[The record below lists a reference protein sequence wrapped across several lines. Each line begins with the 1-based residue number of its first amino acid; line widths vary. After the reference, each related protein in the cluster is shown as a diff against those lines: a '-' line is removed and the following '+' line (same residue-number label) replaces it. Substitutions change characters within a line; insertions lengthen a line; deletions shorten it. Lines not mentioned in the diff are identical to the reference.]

1 MRHIIAAVALLG
13 VACAP
18 GVRDFELPSW
28 TEPVVSET
36 SSPVPLQGE
45 WILNENLSDDPEPL
59 IKRAVERLRKSRRDV
74 IGEPGRGGRER
85 GEPGIRVAEAPDA
98 PGAPDPFREA
108 AASDPRLAALRAK
121 SVIIEQAEDS
131 LRFTFDGAPAMEYR
145 IGQATSEDQNINLTF
160 ADWEGSQFVVEKNG
174 PDGLV
179 LERWILSPDGSRLY
193 VAANLEIKL
202 PDFPLPEEPVLIGRM
217 FDRRL

>member
-1 MRHIIAAVALLG
+1 MRYIIAAVALLG

-28 TEPVVSET
+28 TEPVVSER
-36 SSPVPLQGE
+36 SSPVPLHGE
-45 WILNENLSDDPEPL
+45 WILNESLSDDPEPL

-74 IGEPGRGGRER
+74 IGESGRGRER
-85 GEPGIRVAEAPDA
+85 GGSGIRVAEAPDA
-98 PGAPDPFREA
+98 PASPDPYRDA
-108 AASDPRLAALRAK
+108 AVSDPRLAILRAK

-131 LRFTFDGAPAMEYR
+131 LRFTFDGAPAVGYR

-179 LERWILSPDGSRLY
+179 LERWILSPDRSRLY
-193 VAANLEIKL
+193 VAVSLEIKL

-217 FDRRL
+217 FDRRR